1 MLCLATHGAALNMNK
16 IAINLLIYINKFPSL
31 IGPSDDLPSA
41 DNVTGEIYR
50 QVLFSV
56 PRTTNNNNNIM
67 QLCALKE
74 KEESSSVVTLLGH
87 STCNWNQLSSAND
100 ATMLQP
106 EALVLLARLIAANIF
121 STTG

>member
-56 PRTTNNNNNIM
+56 PRTTNNNNIM
-67 QLCALKE
+67 QLCVHLKRRR
-74 KEESSSVVTLLGH
+74 SRRRWLLY
-87 STCNWNQLSSAND
+87 L
-100 ATMLQP
+100 ATR
-106 EALVLLARLIAANIF
+106 LAIGT
-121 STTG
+121 S